1 MEELNKP
8 TIAITIGDVNSISPE
23 IIIKALED
31 PRIIKMM
38 TPVVYGSGKILSY
51 YRKAL
56 NIRDFNYFQ
65 LKNLEELSDKKLN
78 VLNLWEE
85 TVNITMGQSSEEAG
99 KYAFISIKKAVED
112 AIAGKVDAIVT
123 APINK
128 HNIQSEEF
136 KFAGHTEYLAKEAG
150 VKDSLMLLVDGDLR
164 VGVVTGHIPIKEV
177 SEKVTAEKIDS
188 KLDVLEKSLK
198 HDFGIKKPRIAV
210 LGLNPHAGD
219 GGVIGSEEEE
229 MIKPLIEKRKEKGKL
244 VFGPFP
250 ADGFFGNQQYKNFD
264 AVLAMYHDQGLIPFK
279 TLAFSNG
286 VNFTAGLPFV
296 RTSPDHGT
304 AYDLTGKGLA
314 DETSMRQALF
324 LAIDIIKNR
333 KEYS

>member
-136 KFAGHTEYLAKEAG
+136 KFAGHTEYLAQEAG

>member
-8 TIAITIGDVNSISPE
+8 TIAITIGDVNSIAPE
-23 IIIKALED
+23 VIIKALED
-31 PRIIKMM
+31 DRILKLM

-65 LKNLEELSDKKLN
+65 IKKLEELSDKKLN

-85 TVNITMGQSSEEAG
+85 TVSITMGQSSEEAG
-99 KYAFISIKKAVED
+99 KYAFLSIKSAVED
-112 AIAGKVDAIVT
+112 AIAGKVDAVVT

-128 HNIQSEEF
+128 NNIQSDDF
-136 KFAGHTEYLAKEAG
+136 RFAGHTEYLTQMAG

-164 VGVVTGHIPIKEV
+164 VGVVTGHIPIQQV
-177 SEKVTAEKIDS
+177 SEKVTRETIES
-188 KLDVLEKSLK
+188 KLDILEKSLK
-198 HDFGIKKPRIAV
+198 QDFGIKKPRIAV

-219 GGVIGSEEEE
+219 GGVIGNEEEE
-229 MIKPLIEKRKEKGKL
+229 IIKPLIEKRKEKGKL
-244 VFGPFP
+244 IFGPFP
-250 ADGFFGNQQYKNFD
+250 ADGFFGSHQYKKFD

-279 TLAFSNG
+279 SLAFSNG
-286 VNFTAGLPFV
+286 VNYTAGLPFV

-304 AYDLTGKGLA
+304 AYDLAGKGVA
-314 DETSMRQALF
+314 DEASMRQALF

>member
-229 MIKPLIEKRKEKGKL
+229 MMKPLIEKRKEKGKL

>member
-1 MEELNKP
+1 MEENNKP
-8 TIAITIGDVNSISPE
+8 TIAITIGDVNSIAPE
-23 IIIKALED
+23 VIIKALED
-31 PRIIKMM
+31 NRILKLM

-65 LKNLEELSDKKLN
+65 LKKLEELNDKKLN

-85 TVNITMGQSSEEAG
+85 TVNITMGQSTEEAG
-99 KYAFISIKKAVED
+99 KYAFISIEKAVDD
-112 AIAGKVDAIVT
+112 ALAGNVDAIVT

-128 HNIQSEEF
+128 NNIQSDNF
-136 KFAGHTEYLAKEAG
+136 NFAGHTEYLAQKSE

-164 VGVVTGHIPIKEV
+164 VGVVTGHIPIRDV
-177 SEKVTAEKIDS
+177 ANKVTAEKIDS

-198 HDFGIKKPRIAV
+198 QDFGIKKPKIAV

-219 GGVIGSEEEE
+219 GGVIGNEEEDF
-229 MIKPLIEKRKEKGKL
+229 IKPLIEKRKEKGKL

-286 VNFTAGLPFV
+286 VNYTAGLPFV

-304 AYDLTGKGLA
+304 AYDLTGKGQA

-324 LAIDIIKNR
+324 LASDIIKNR

>member
-1 MEELNKP
+1 MEELYKP

-23 IIIKALED
+23 VIIKALED
-31 PRIIKMM
+31 PRIIKLM

-65 LKNLEELSDKKLN
+65 LKKLEELSDKKLN

-112 AIAGKVDAIVT
+112 AMEGKVDAIVT

-128 HNIQSEEF
+128 HNIQSEDF
-136 KFAGHTEYLAKEAG
+136 KFAGHTEYLAQEAG

-164 VGVVTGHIPIKEV
+164 VGVVTGHIPIHEV
-177 SEKVTAEKIDS
+177 SEKITPEKIDS

-198 HDFGIKKPRIAV
+198 EDFGIKKPRIAV

-219 GGVIGSEEEE
+219 GGVIGNEEEE
-229 MIKPLIEKRKEKGKL
+229 IIKPLIEKRKEKGKL

>member
-1 MEELNKP
+1 MEERNKP
-8 TIAITIGDVNSISPE
+8 VIAITIGDVNSIAPE
-23 IIIKALED
+23 VIIKALED
-31 PRIIKMM
+31 IRIINMM

-56 NIRDFNYFQ
+56 NIKDFNYFQ
-65 LKNLEELSDKKLN
+65 LKKIEELSDKKLN

-85 TVNITMGQSSEEAG
+85 TINITMGESTAEGG
-99 KYAFISIKKAVED
+99 KYAFLSIKHAVED
-112 AIAGKVDAIVT
+112 ALAGKIDAIVT

-128 HNIQSEEF
+128 HNIQSEDF
-136 KFAGHTEYLAKEAG
+136 KFAGHTEYLTQTAG
-150 VKDSLMLLVDGDLR
+150 VNESLMLLVDGGLR
-164 VGVVTGHIPIKEV
+164 VGVVTGHIPINQVAEN
-177 SEKVTAEKIDS
+177 VTREKINN
-188 KLDVLEKSLK
+188 KLSILEKSLK
-198 HDFGIKKPRIAV
+198 MDFGISKPKIAV

-219 GGVIGSEEEE
+219 NGVIGTEEEE
-229 MIKPLIEKRKEKGKL
+229 MIKPLIEEWKNKGKL

-250 ADGFFGNQQYKNFD
+250 SDGFFGNGEYKKFD

-279 TLAFSNG
+279 TLAFSSG
-286 VNFTAGLPFV
+286 VNFTAGLPYV

-304 AYDLTGKGLA
+304 AFSLTGKDMA

-324 LAIDIIKNR
+324 LAVEILKNR

>member
-1 MEELNKP
+1 MEEINKP
-8 TIAITIGDVNSISPE
+8 VVAVTLGDVNSIAPE
-23 IIIKALED
+23 VIIKALD
-31 PRIIKMM
+31 DARVLKMM
-38 TPVVYGSGKILSY
+38 TPVVYGSGKVLSY

-56 NIRDFNYFQ
+56 NIKDFNYFQ
-65 LKNLEELSDKKLN
+65 LSKLEDVSHKKLN

-85 TVNITMGQSSEEAG
+85 TINISMGESSAEAG
-99 KYAFISIKKAVED
+99 KYAFLSIKHATED
-112 AIAGKVDAIVT
+112 AMAGKVDAIVT

-128 HNIQSEEF
+128 NNIQSDDF
-136 KFAGHTEYLAKEAG
+136 KFAGHTEYLTQMAKAE
-150 VKDSLMLLVDGDLR
+150 DSLMLLVDGDLK
-164 VGVVTGHIPIKEV
+164 VGVVTGHIPVNLISK
-177 SEKVTAEKIDS
+177 KITTEKINK
-188 KLDVLEKSLK
+188 KLAILEKSLRQ
-198 HDFGIKKPRIAV
+198 DFGISKPKIAV

-219 GGVIGSEEEE
+219 GGLIGQEEDEIISPVIQQW
-229 MIKPLIEKRKEKGKL
+229 KDKGKL

-250 ADGFFGNQQYKNFD
+250 ADGFFGNALYKNFD

-279 TLAFSNG
+279 TLAFSSG

-304 AYDLTGKGLA
+304 AFDLTGKGEA

-324 LAIDIIKNR
+324 LAIDIVKNR

>member
-1 MEELNKP
+1 MEEINKP
-8 TIAITIGDVNSISPE
+8 VIAVTLGDVNSIAPE
-23 IIIKALED
+23 VIIKALD
-31 PRIIKMM
+31 DNRVLKMM
-38 TPVVYGSGKILSY
+38 TPVVYGSGKVLSY

-56 NIRDFNYFQ
+56 NIKDFNYFQ
-65 LKNLEELSDKKLN
+65 LSKLEDVSHKKLN

-85 TVNITMGQSSEEAG
+85 TINISMGESSSEAG
-99 KYAFISIKKAVED
+99 KYAFLSIKHATED

-128 HNIQSEEF
+128 NNIQSEDF
-136 KFAGHTEYLAKEAG
+136 KFAGHTEYLTQMAKVE
-150 VKDSLMLLVDGDLR
+150 DSLMLLVDGDLK
-164 VGVVTGHIPIKEV
+164 VGVVTGHIPVNLISK
-177 SEKVTAEKIDS
+177 KITAEKINK
-188 KLDVLEKSLK
+188 KLAILEKSLRQ
-198 HDFGIKKPRIAV
+198 DFGISKPRIAV

-219 GGVIGSEEEE
+219 GGLIGQEEDEIISPVIQQW
-229 MIKPLIEKRKEKGKL
+229 KDKGKL

-250 ADGFFGNQQYKNFD
+250 ADGFFGNALYKKFD

-279 TLAFSNG
+279 TLAFSSG

-304 AYDLTGKGLA
+304 AFDLTGKGEA

-324 LAIDIIKNR
+324 LAIDIVKNR

>member
-1 MEELNKP
+1 V
-8 TIAITIGDVNSISPE
+8 D
-23 IIIKALED
+23 
-31 PRIIKMM
+31 RI
-38 TPVVYGSGKILSY
+38 
-51 YRKAL
+51 
-56 NIRDFNYFQ
+56 F
-65 LKNLEELSDKKLN
+65 
-78 VLNLWEE
+78 WEE
-85 TVNITMGQSSEEAG
+85 TLNITMGQSSEEAG
-99 KYAFISIKKAVED
+99 KYAFISIKSAVED
-112 AIAGKVDAIVT
+112 AMSGKVDAIVT

-128 HNIQSEEF
+128 NNIQSEDF
-136 KFAGHTEYLAKEAG
+136 KFAGHTEYLTQMDKA
-150 VKDSLMLLVDGDLR
+150 KDSLMLLVDGDLR

-177 SEKVTAEKIDS
+177 SEKVTAEKIDR
-188 KLDVLEKSLK
+188 KLDILEKSLK
-198 HDFGIKKPRIAV
+198 KDFGIKKPRIAV

-219 GGVIGSEEEE
+219 GGVIGMEEEE
-229 MIKPLIEKRKEKGKL
+229 IIKPLIEKRKESGKL

-250 ADGFFGNQQYKNFD
+250 ADGFFGNRQYKNFD

-286 VNFTAGLPFV
+286 VNYTAGLSFV

-304 AYDLTGKGLA
+304 AYDLTGKGEA

>member
-1 MEELNKP
+1 MEETDKP
-8 TIAITIGDVNSISPE
+8 IIAITIGDVNSIAPE
-23 IIIKALED
+23 VIIKALED
-31 PRIIKMM
+31 NRILKMM

-56 NIRDFNYFQ
+56 NIKDFNYFQ
-65 LKNLEELSDKKLN
+65 LKKLDELSHKKLN

-85 TVNITMGQSSEEAG
+85 TINITMGESTAEGG
-99 KYAFISIKKAVED
+99 KYAFTSIKHAVQD
-112 AIAGKVDAIVT
+112 AMDGTVDAVVT

-128 HNIQSEEF
+128 HNIQSDDF
-136 KFAGHTEYLAKEAG
+136 KFAGHTEYLAETAG
-150 VKDSLMLLVDGDLR
+150 VQESLMLLVDGTLR
-164 VGVVTGHIPIKEV
+164 VGVVTGHIPITEV
-177 SEKVTAEKIDS
+177 AQKVTKDKIHK
-188 KLDVLEKSLK
+188 KLTVLEKSLK
-198 HDFGIKKPRIAV
+198 MDFGIAKPKIAV

-219 GGVIGSEEEE
+219 NGVIGSEEEE
-229 MIKPLIEKRKEKGKL
+229 MIKPLINEWKEKGKL

-250 ADGFFGNQQYKNFD
+250 ADGFFGNGQYKNFD
-264 AVLAMYHDQGLIPFK
+264 AVLAMYHDQGLVPFK
-279 TLAFSNG
+279 TLAFANG

-304 AYDLTGKGLA
+304 AYDITGKNLA

-324 LAIDIIKNR
+324 LALEILKNR

>member
-1 MEELNKP
+1 MEENNKP
-8 TIAITIGDVNSISPE
+8 TIAITIGDVNSIAPE
-23 IIIKALED
+23 VIIKALED
-31 PRIIKMM
+31 NRILKLM

-65 LKNLEELSDKKLN
+65 LKKLEELNDKKLN

-85 TVNITMGQSSEEAG
+85 TVNITMGQSTEEAG
-99 KYAFISIKKAVED
+99 KYAFISIEKAVDD
-112 AIAGKVDAIVT
+112 ALAGNVDAIVT

-128 HNIQSEEF
+128 NNIQSDNF
-136 KFAGHTEYLAKEAG
+136 NFAGHTEYLAQKSE

-164 VGVVTGHIPIKEV
+164 VGVVTGHIPIQDV
-177 SEKVTAEKIDS
+177 ANKVTAEKIDS

-198 HDFGIKKPRIAV
+198 QDFGIKKPKIAV

-219 GGVIGSEEEE
+219 GGVIGNEEEDF
-229 MIKPLIEKRKEKGKL
+229 IKPLIEKRKEKGKL

-286 VNFTAGLPFV
+286 VNYTAGLPFV

-304 AYDLTGKGLA
+304 AYDLTGKGQA

-324 LAIDIIKNR
+324 LASDIIKNR